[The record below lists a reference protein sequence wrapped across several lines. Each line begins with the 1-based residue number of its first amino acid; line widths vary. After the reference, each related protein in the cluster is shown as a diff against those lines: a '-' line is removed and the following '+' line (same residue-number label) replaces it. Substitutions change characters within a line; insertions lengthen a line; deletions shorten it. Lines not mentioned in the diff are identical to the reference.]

1 MYSVCHSKDEHS
13 SHVTEFLGNKIVKAK
28 SIIFLLTCLDKLTIL
43 LDPDLDP
50 LNCSHFFDVNEKTVN

>member
-1 MYSVCHSKDEHS
+1 MYSVCHATDEHS

-50 LNCSHFFDVNEKTVN
+50 LNFSHFFDVNEKTVN